1 VNVLLK
7 TGNIFIH
14 HDGALGDALLSLPC
28 INVIRKSVSHIHIAG
43 RRDVVQFLKEAGIAD
58 EVSSADSRLYS
69 SLYTESLDAAM
80 KSFLSGFGLSSVF
93 TTNTQSRLVKN
104 VRSVISNTRA
114 ILTIP
119 PEASSEHAAA
129 FRLEQFGFGADA
141 DHRNIRIPI
150 PDNDKLWAA
159 EFLREQ
165 GYTAAGQTLIT
176 VHPGSGGKKKCWS
189 PENYSAL
196 IRHLVTDPRIFCIIF
211 TGPAEEATSV
221 FRHLLCSKRVISLH
235 KESLMRVAALL
246 SLSAFYVGNDSGISH
261 LAGIMGCRGAVLF
274 GPTDPF
280 LWRPQGNALDVVS
293 FIGSG
298 REALPEIVSL
308 YERHDIQSQWS
319 KKTSGDAGE

>member
-14 HDGALGDALLSLPC
+14 HDGALGDVLLSLPC
-28 INVIRKSVSHIHIAG
+28 IKVIRKSVSHIHIAG
-43 RRDVVQFLKEAGIAD
+43 RTDVVHFLKEAGIAD
-58 EVSSADSRLYS
+58 EVSSADSRRYS
-69 SLYTESLDAAM
+69 WLYTESLDAAM
-80 KSFLSGFGLSSVF
+80 GSFLAGFDLSSVF

-104 VRSVISNTRA
+104 IRSVISNTRA

-129 FRLEQFGFGADA
+129 FRLEQCGFGADA
-141 DHRNIRIPI
+141 EQRNITIPLS
-150 PDNDKLWAA
+150 DNDKLWAA

-165 GYTAAGQTLIT
+165 GYAAAGQSLII

-189 PENYSAL
+189 PENYAAL
-196 IRHLVTDPRIFCIIF
+196 IRHFVTDPRILCIVV
-211 TGPAEEATSV
+211 TGPAEEAMVVSSN
-221 FRHLLCSKRVISLH
+221 LLYGKRVISLH

-280 LWRPQGNALDVVS
+280 LWRPQGNTLDVVS

-298 REALPEIVSL
+298 REALSEIVSL
-308 YERHDIQSQWS
+308 YERHDIRSPWP